1 MVVLTKADLCDD
13 VEVKMAEVEQIAIG
27 ADVIAVSSYLN
38 DFEKIYEY
46 VTPGKTVAFLGSS
59 GVGKSTLINR
69 LIGED
74 IMETQGLRDD
84 DKGRH
89 TTTHREIIPLE
100 NGAFVI
106 DTPGMR
112 ELGMWDSE
120 AGIDTTFSD
129 IEELACMCR
138 FGDCTHTSEPGCAVQ
153 KAIRE
158 GSLDSERFESYLKLK
173 KENAYAAD
181 GSSYLETKKQKFKE
195 ISKMNKHRKGNAR
208 RMK

>member
-1 MVVLTKADLCDD
+1 MTKADLCDD

-59 GVGKSTLINR
+59 GVGNSTLINR

-138 FGDCTHTSEPGCAVQ
+138 FGDCTHTSEPDCAIKQAV
-153 KAIRE
+153 
-158 GSLDSERFESYLKLK
+158 ES
-173 KENAYAAD
+173 
-181 GSSYLETKKQKFKE
+181 GE
-195 ISKMNKHRKGNAR
+195 ISQKRYESWIRIRDQIKTGSWDD
-208 RMK
+208 